1 MYLCAFVQ
9 LFFKDMFLEVVIID
23 QIYRCVCWVGDASCH
38 MNSEDSSLDG
48 QYNNKRKISFL
59 NLRDKTLSTL

>member
-1 MYLCAFVQ
+1 
-9 LFFKDMFLEVVIID
+9 MFLEVVIID